1 MTSPTREVILRTLK
15 AQGKCTVKQLAEA
28 AGVSPVSV
36 RHHLAGL
43 QAEDLVAI
51 AEVKHGVGR
60 PYHEFSLTEKAIDL
74 YPGRYFNLTN
84 RLLDE
89 IKDHISEDLVGKL
102 FSGVAGAMAEQYAA
116 QLDGLPLRQRLPR
129 LMELLAAEGFDA
141 EYELKGDRAIIRE
154 MGCPYVQVG
163 RVHPEVCA
171 VDTRFIATALDLP
184 VERVS
189 CLLNGESHCT
199 FQVNLQEPAQEL
211 IEYE

>member
-36 RHHLAGL
+36 RHHLASL
-43 QAEDLVAI
+43 QADDLVATE
-51 AEVKHGVGR
+51 EVKHGVGR

-89 IKDHISEDLVGKL
+89 IKGHISEELVAEL
-102 FSGVAGAMAEQYAA
+102 FSRVARAMAEQYAA
-116 QLDGLPLRQRLPR
+116 QLAGLALEQRLPR

-141 EYELKGDRAIIRE
+141 EFEWQGDKIIIRE
-154 MGCPYVQVG
+154 LGCPYVQVG

-171 VDTRFIATALDLP
+171 VDTRFIATALGLP
-184 VERVS
+184 VERVN
-189 CLLNGESHCT
+189 CLLDGAAHCT
-199 FQVNLQEPAQEL
+199 FQISPEERTQEL
-211 IEYE
+211 VEYE